1 MELVSGLVDMVE
13 NGRWRRDRRELAP
26 ETVPPRPSDEWC
38 LLVCSNCSAEIAATA
53 DSREGM
59 EGSSDEV

>member
-13 NGRWRRDRRELAP
+13 NGRWRRDHHESSP
-26 ETVPPRPSDEWC
+26 ETEPPRPSDEWR
-38 LLVCSNCSAEIAATA
+38 LSVGYNCSAEIAAAA

-59 EGSSDEV
+59 EGSS